1 MSAAPVRH
9 PRPIAPGPRPA
20 VRTSPSAKPAPGA
33 RTQPQRRA
41 KAATQTGARG
51 HLRAVQAPEQA
62 RTLVPFAWT
71 CALIIIGALSAV
83 LLVNTSMACG
93 AYERRDLK
101 IEIANLH
108 EQRATLVTKLEQQS
122 APAQL
127 GTEARRL
134 GMEPAE
140 QFGFLSLADSVVIE
154 SGDK

>member
-9 PRPIAPGPRPA
+9 PRPIAPGTRPA
-20 VRTSPSAKPAPGA
+20 VRTAPTAKPAPGA

-41 KAATQTGARG
+41 KGATHTGARG

-71 CALIIIGALSAV
+71 CALIIIAALGAV
-83 LLVNTSMACG
+83 LLVNTSMARG

-108 EQRATLVTKLEQQS
+108 EQRSTLVTKLEERS
-122 APAQL
+122 APSHL
-127 GTEARRL
+127 GADARGL
-134 GMEPAE
+134 GMQPADR
-140 QFGFLSLADSVVIE
+140 FGFLSLADNIVIE
-154 SGDK
+154 SGSK